1 MRDMMK
7 VGDVE
12 VLTLKEAGDRLG
24 ISHVTLRLQAKK
36 GAFGATLS
44 GHQWMVTSDEV
55 ERYRRENLGKR
66 GNYDHRTAKRT
77 PRKPATEPDGGA

>member
-1 MRDMMK
+1 MRGMMK

-12 VLTLKEAGDRLG
+12 VLTLKEAGERLG

-36 GAFGATLS
+36 GVFGATLA
-44 GHQWMVTSDEV
+44 GHQWLVTSDEV

-66 GNYDHRTAKRT
+66 GNYDHKTAA
-77 PRKPATEPDGGA
+77 RKPREGRAE